1 MTLPADYYQR
11 LYAGV
16 LGKLIGVYLGR
27 PFEGWRYQEIVD
39 RLGHVDYYV
48 HDKFDRPL
56 VVADDD
62 VAGTFTFIRALEDY
76 GLADTLTAEQIGQCW
91 LNYIIDKRTILW
103 WGGNGN
109 STEQTAWLNLKKG
122 IPAPLSG
129 AASTNGK
136 TIAEQI
142 GSQIFID
149 GWALVAPGQPALA
162 ASLAQK
168 AASVSH
174 DGEAV
179 WAAMLWAAME
189 AQAFVCDDIQQL
201 LEVGLSFIPKEC
213 EIAHMIA
220 DVRRWQRE
228 DGDWH
233 LTREKI
239 DAQYGYD
246 SYPGNCPMVPNH
258 ALMIMAMLYAPDNF
272 QQAQC
277 IINTSGRD
285 TDCNAGN
292 VGCLSGIM
300 TGLAGIDAGPDWRGP
315 LADRLLI
322 SSADGGFSINN
333 AVRITDY
340 LYDLAHQLA
349 GLPRPSP
356 RKDGAPFHFSLPG
369 SVQGFRSLSPS
380 VRVSN
385 AAYQG
390 RNMLCLD
397 YPALPPDAP
406 ACVTTLTFSP
416 PEVADMLS
424 YASYDLM
431 ATPLVYPGQ
440 QLQATLFAPPDN
452 RQIVTVRLCYRVY
465 DENSELHCH
474 YGDAQPLPPGG
485 GITLTMT
492 LPDCHGQPIAE
503 VGVALAASSAGR
515 VLMDTLRWDG
525 TPHLTLRKPAGKS
538 DFWWR
543 AWVNG
548 ADLLSRHYPDR
559 FRISS
564 ERDEGLLI
572 HGTREWRDYR
582 IQCDLTLHLGDY
594 GGLAFRFQGMR
605 RYYAARLT
613 ADEKLQLIRVRDDT
627 LTVLAEAPLAN
638 VVEREIAFDI
648 RLQGTLIEAT
658 VDNLRLRVIDDDA
671 GALADGGCG
680 LLVFAGAISSA
691 AMHIS
696 PVH

>member
-1 MTLPADYYQR
+1 MQLPADYYQR

-27 PFEGWRYQEIVD
+27 PFEGWRYQEIVQQ
-39 RLGHVDYYV
+39 LGEINYYV
-48 HDKFDRPL
+48 HEKFNRPL

-76 GLADTLTAEQIGQCW
+76 ALADTLTAEQIGQCW

-109 STEQTAWLNLKKG
+109 SSEQTAWLNLKKG

-129 AASTNGK
+129 ATSTNGK

-142 GSQIFID
+142 GAQIFID

-189 AQAFVCDDIQQL
+189 AQAFVCDDIQHL
-201 LEVGLSFIPKEC
+201 LDLGLSFISKEC
-213 EIAHMIA
+213 EIARMIA
-220 DVRRWQRE
+220 DVRRWYQQ

-233 LTREKI
+233 LTREKV

-246 SYPGNCPMVPNH
+246 NYPGNCPMVPNH
-258 ALMIMAMLYAPDNF
+258 ALMIMAILYAPDNF

-340 LYDLAHQLA
+340 LYDLAHSLA
-349 GLPRPSP
+349 GLPRPAP

-397 YPALPPDAP
+397 YPSLPPDAP

-440 QLQATLFAPPDN
+440 QLQATLFAAPDN
-452 RQIVTVRLCYRVY
+452 RQVVSVRLCYRVY
-465 DENSELHCH
+465 DEKSELHCY
-474 YGDAQPLPPGG
+474 YGDPQPLRPGG

-492 LPDCHGQPIAE
+492 LPDSHGQPIAE
-503 VGVALAASSAGR
+503 VGVALAAASAGR
-515 VLMDTLRWDG
+515 VLVDTLRWDG
-525 TPHLTLRKPAGKS
+525 APHLTLRKPTGNS

-559 FRISS
+559 FRIAS
-564 ERDEGLLI
+564 EREEGLLI

-582 IQCDLTLHLGDY
+582 IQGDLTLHLGEY

-605 RYYAARLT
+605 RYYAARIT
-613 ADEKLQLIRVRDDT
+613 RDEKFQLVRVRDAT
-627 LTVLAEAPLAN
+627 CSVLAETPLAG
-638 VVEREIAFDI
+638 VFEREIAFDI
-648 RLQGTLIEAT
+648 RLQGRRIVAS
-658 VDNLRLRVIDDDA
+658 VDNIQLSVTDEDA
-671 GALADGGCG
+671 GAFTDGGCG
-680 LLVFAGAISSA
+680 LLVFAGAISTA
-691 AMHIS
+691 ALHLS
-696 PVH
+696 PIH